1 MIEMDKKKIYVAD
14 DDANI
19 LELMQLILEAR
30 GYEVIT
36 SADGRSLSRLT
47 DLPDM
52 IFLDIAMSGTDG
64 GEICHSFKQQHRL
77 NERPVVLVSANTN
90 LREIADRCGA
100 DAVLAKPFDIK
111 SVVELARRFTEK
123 GNN

>member
-1 MIEMDKKKIYVAD
+1 MNKKKIYVAD

-19 LELMQLILEAR
+19 LELMQMILESK

-36 SADGRSLSRLT
+36 SADGQSLSRLKE
-47 DLPDM
+47 LPDM
-52 IFLDIAMSGTDG
+52 VFLDIAMSGSDG
-64 GEICHSFKQQHRL
+64 GVICKDFKQQHKV
-77 NERPVVLVSANTN
+77 NGRPVVLVSANTN
-90 LREIADRCGA
+90 IHEIARKCGA

-111 SVVELARRFTEK
+111 SVVELAQRFTEK

>member
-1 MIEMDKKKIYVAD
+1 MIEMNRKKIYVAD

-19 LELMQLILEAR
+19 LELMQLILESR

-36 SADGRSLSRLT
+36 SADGRSLSRLP
-47 DLPDM
+47 DPPDM
-52 IFLDIAMSGTDG
+52 VFLDIGMSGTDG
-64 GEICHSFKQQHRL
+64 GEICYHYKQQHVD
-77 NERPVVLVSANTN
+77 EGRPVVLVSANTN
-90 LREIADRCGA
+90 LREIGERCGA

-123 GNN
+123 GKN

>member
-1 MIEMDKKKIYVAD
+1 MNRKKIYVAD

-19 LELMQLILEAR
+19 LELMQLILESR
-30 GYEVIT
+30 GYDVIT
-36 SADGRSLSRLT
+36 SADGRSLSKLAEP
-47 DLPDM
+47 PDM
-52 IFLDIAMSGTDG
+52 VFLDIGMSGTDG
-64 GEICHSFKQQHRL
+64 GEICYHFKQQHSDDG
-77 NERPVVLVSANTN
+77 RPVVLVSANTN
-90 LREIADRCGA
+90 LREIGEKCGA